1 MEKLLSRHRA
11 RVPVAELV
19 GLLATGL
26 ISCSTDGSAAP
37 SDELSTTLYLYTEVH
52 IDDFALEPPANPTQ
66 PANPR
71 PQEAFSSVSSVISR
85 LTRIAEAHGHRLS
98 IHTRMYFAG
107 RCVEFEGKTRNTLLD
122 AEARGHEVGTHCH
135 QTECLDARN
144 RVNDTGVKANW
155 CIVPGL
161 FGSNPEAVVQVF
173 HATRELGFRY
183 YTDSVWSDPDE
194 TRMNAMRA
202 NLSSFLGLHPWRPN
216 DDLTGHDP
224 QGRMVSIDLSVNP
237 WDWKLALQP
246 DLIQTEYLT
255 RDNFDDLRPLVER
268 QLTRVEPGKV
278 NYFGFSFHEHQFT
291 EQDRDVPR
299 PVEAAFAA
307 FDAFLGWMDALVG
320 QGRVQYATAADIYR
334 AYLDWEKK

>member
-37 SDELSTTLYLYTEVH
+37 SDELSTILYLYTEVH
-52 IDDFALEPPANPTQ
+52 I
-66 PANPR
+66 
-71 PQEAFSSVSSVISR
+71 
-85 LTRIAEAHGHRLS
+85 
-98 IHTRMYFAG
+98 
-107 RCVEFEGKTRNTLLD
+107 
-122 AEARGHEVGTHCH
+122 
-135 QTECLDARN
+135 
-144 RVNDTGVKANW
+144 
-155 CIVPGL
+155 
-161 FGSNPEAVVQVF
+161 
-173 HATRELGFRY
+173 
-183 YTDSVWSDPDE
+183 
-194 TRMNAMRA
+194 
-202 NLSSFLGLHPWRPN
+202 
-216 DDLTGHDP
+216 
-224 QGRMVSIDLSVNP
+224 
-237 WDWKLALQP
+237 
-246 DLIQTEYLT
+246 
-255 RDNFDDLRPLVER
+255 DDLRPLVER